1 MQRMTKSLVLLAA
14 FLLVAISLLFYG
26 LYEREM
32 ARAINASVVFNLDS
46 AEDVY
51 RGIDTRLGYI
61 KWIPFI
67 LDDEKNEMTIK
78 RAEINYWQK
87 DYSNF
92 PTVDNDN
99 TELKQSPHLLFIRA
113 NSEYRII
120 ENETNKRLVVEGL
133 ERAINNYLQTV
144 KDDPEHFDAAFNY
157 EYLLKLRDDV
167 AKGKRPLPLSKQ
179 DQKGQAKGQ
188 KPDGSENQPDSGQGM
203 HGKEGALV
211 KDNVET
217 KIKIHV
223 PLESDEAKDPGGKEA
238 GKGDAQR
245 KKG

>member
-1 MQRMTKSLVLLAA
+1 MQKLTKNLVLLAA
-14 FLLVAISLLFYG
+14 FLLVAISSLFYG

-32 ARAINASVVFNLDS
+32 AKAVNASVVFNLDS
-46 AEDVY
+46 AKDVY
-51 RGIDTRLGYI
+51 RGIDTRLSYI

-67 LDDEKNEMTIK
+67 LDDEKNEMTVR

-92 PTVDNDN
+92 PTVDKDD
-99 TELKQSPHLLFIRA
+99 TETKQLPHLLFIRA

-120 ENETNKRLVVEGL
+120 ENETDKRLVVEGL
-133 ERAINNYLQTV
+133 ERAINNYGQTI
-144 KDDPEHFDAAFNY
+144 KDDSDHFDAAFNY

-167 AKGKRPLPLSKQ
+167 AKGKRPLPLNKQ
-179 DQKGQAKGQ
+179 NQKGQANGQ
-188 KPDGSENQPDSGQGM
+188 KPDESGNQPDSGQGM
-203 HGKEGALV
+203 HGKEGTRV
-211 KDNVET
+211 KDSVET
-217 KIKIHV
+217 KIKVHV
-223 PLESDEAKDPGGKEA
+223 PLESDEAKEPGGKEA